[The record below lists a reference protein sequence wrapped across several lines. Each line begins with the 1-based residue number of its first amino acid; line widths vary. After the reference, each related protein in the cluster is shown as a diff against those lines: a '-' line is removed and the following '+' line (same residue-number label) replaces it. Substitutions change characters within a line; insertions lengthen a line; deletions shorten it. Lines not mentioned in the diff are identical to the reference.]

1 MNCPFQYRP
10 NTSDSELKY
19 IPFIIYP
26 PTPDLIDSSMS
37 QGFCDLTR
45 MRLSFQIHLD

>member
-26 PTPDLIDSSMS
+26 PACLTPL
-37 QGFCDLTR
+37 
-45 MRLSFQIHLD
+45 LSDGGTNPNTKTNPNDDGHD